1 LLLSRIAFLWNP
13 IRALTGVVS
22 SVFDAIEELRLALIC
37 GEVAETS
44 REPPMSSIIV
54 NVSTASKWIG
64 SKRALWL
71 GAGLAMI
78 LNCAIAEGDFPIEGI
93 FTQNE
98 PCRGDGSQ
106 QQFLRVKV
114 TAQDVSYSGGVCSI
128 DSKQQNGDSLAMRV
142 TCKFSSGAV
151 MASAVTFTKKD
162 NNTFD
167 MAQNEG
173 TYKAVL
179 HRCPG

>member
-1 LLLSRIAFLWNP
+1 MSDIFGNMTLCRKHTGRKLAAAAGA
-13 IRALTGVVS
+13 ALVV
-22 SVFDAIEELRLALIC
+22 L
-37 GEVAETS
+37 
-44 REPPMSSIIV
+44 M
-54 NVSTASKWIG
+54 
-64 SKRALWL
+64 
-71 GAGLAMI
+71 
-78 LNCAIAEGDFPIEGI
+78 NCALAEGDFPIEGVY
-93 FTQNE
+93 TQNE
-98 PCRGDGSQ
+98 LCRGDGSQ

-114 TAQDVSYSGGVCSI
+114 TAQDVSYSGGICSI
-128 DSKQQNGDSLAMRV
+128 DSKQQDGDSLAMRV
-142 TCKFSSGAV
+142 TCKFTSGAV

>member
-1 LLLSRIAFLWNP
+1 
-13 IRALTGVVS
+13 
-22 SVFDAIEELRLALIC
+22 
-37 GEVAETS
+37 
-44 REPPMSSIIV
+44 MSSIV
-54 NVSTASKWIG
+54 GNMLTGGNRGGGKLTFAVGA
-64 SKRALWL
+64 ALAVL
-71 GAGLAMI
+71 MS
-78 LNCAIAEGDFPIEGI
+78 CAFAEGDFPIEGI

-106 QQFLRVKV
+106 QEFQRVKV
-114 TAQDVSYSGGVCSI
+114 TAQDVSYSGGICSI
-128 DSKQQNGDSLAMRV
+128 DSKQQDGDSLAMRV
-142 TCKFSSGAV
+142 TCKFTSGAV

>member
-1 LLLSRIAFLWNP
+1 MSDIIGNMTPDRK
-13 IRALTGVVS
+13 RTGCTH
-22 SVFDAIEELRLALIC
+22 AGRRNCGGTLA
-37 GEVAETS
+37 
-44 REPPMSSIIV
+44 
-54 NVSTASKWIG
+54 
-64 SKRALWL
+64 L
-71 GAGLAMI
+71 GAGAAMAV
-78 LNCAIAEGDFPIEGI
+78 LMSCAFAEGDFPIEGVY
-93 FTQNE
+93 TQNE
-98 PCRGDGSQ
+98 ACRGDGSQ

-114 TAQDVSYSGGVCSI
+114 TPQDVSYSGGVCSI
-128 DSKQQNGDSLAMRV
+128 DSRQQDGDSLAMRV
-142 TCKFSSGAV
+142 TCKFTSGAV

>member
-1 LLLSRIAFLWNP
+1 MSDTIGNMTLCRKHTGRKLAVTAGA
-13 IRALTGVVS
+13 ALAV
-22 SVFDAIEELRLALIC
+22 L
-37 GEVAETS
+37 
-44 REPPMSSIIV
+44 M
-54 NVSTASKWIG
+54 
-64 SKRALWL
+64 
-71 GAGLAMI
+71 
-78 LNCAIAEGDFPIEGI
+78 NCALAEGDFPIEGVY
-93 FTQNE
+93 TQNE
-98 PCRGDGSQ
+98 LCRGDGSQ

-128 DSKQQNGDSLAMRV
+128 DSRQQDGDRLAMRV
-142 TCKFSSGAV
+142 TCKFTSGAV

>member
-1 LLLSRIAFLWNP
+1 
-13 IRALTGVVS
+13 
-22 SVFDAIEELRLALIC
+22 
-37 GEVAETS
+37 
-44 REPPMSSIIV
+44 MSNIIGGSIIG
-54 NVSTASKWIG
+54 NILTG
-64 SKRALWL
+64 SKRGGGKRTFAV
-71 GAGLAMI
+71 GAVLAMT
-78 LNCAIAEGDFPIEGI
+78 LNCAFAEGDFPIEGI
-93 FTQNE
+93 YTQNE
-98 PCRGDGSQ
+98 LCRGDGSQ

-128 DSKQQNGDSLAMRV
+128 DSKQQDGDHLAMRV

-151 MASAVTFTKKD
+151 MASGVTFTKKD

-167 MAQNEG
+167 MAQQEG